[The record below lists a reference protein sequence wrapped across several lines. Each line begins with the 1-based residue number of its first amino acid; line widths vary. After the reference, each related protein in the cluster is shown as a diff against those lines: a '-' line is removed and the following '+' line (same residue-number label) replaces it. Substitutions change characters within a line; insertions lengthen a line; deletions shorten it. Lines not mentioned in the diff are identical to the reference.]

1 MLTPMKRLLFAIV
14 LLSAARTA
22 AARGMFSETFAVP
35 KPPPC
40 RLFLQRQP
48 KPPCPLFPQR
58 LPKLLRLLFP
68 RCQPKPPHPLFSQRQ
83 PKLSCPLFPQC
94 LPKPR
99 RVFVRFSR
107 KPPYPLFLRP
117 QVISSGPAFR
127 LLLHLP
133 HPPRRLPPLSLLPT
147 DGPLR
152 FSKNWLRDSVR
163 WALTE

>member
-22 AARGMFSETFAVP
+22 AARGMFSETFAVTEAAAV
-35 KPPPC
+35 
-40 RLFLQRQP
+40 
-48 KPPCPLFPQR
+48 
-58 LPKLLRLLFP
+58 
-68 RCQPKPPHPLFSQRQ
+68 SAVSSASAETIASAVVSSSAEIAASAVSM
-83 PKLSCPLFPQC
+83 LSAEAIMSASQC
-94 LPKPR
+94 LPKLPC

-107 KPPYPLFLRP
+107 KPPYPLFLWP
-117 QVISSGPAFR
+117 QVISSVPAFR

-133 HPPRRLPPLSLLPT
+133 QPPRRLPPLRLLPT